1 MNGLGFV
8 TGSDVEL
15 RLEDLKARSRI
26 LEERGRGVEV
36 CFSFFLQKNV
46 FKNLK
51 SPNFCFFPSH
61 LLCN

>member
-15 RLEDLKARSRI
+15 RLEDLKARSGI

-36 CFSFFLQKNV
+36 CFSFQKSQ
-46 FKNLK
+46 K
-51 SPNFCFFPSH
+51 SEF
-61 LLCN
+61 